1 MSSGGASESAPWGY
15 IAAINAAT
23 DTRTFRATNTTPT
36 SATTAPPT
44 RWPGKVDGQEE
55 VGGGWRNF
63 YFLFSGEK
71 KWPKKEVCR
80 QKWKA
85 SKSAKLFRGGGFD
98 IILLGCWVEGGACG
112 GGWWVVGGDGLP
124 LPGCSPRGSGFM
136 LGPRAAQR
144 SGALGSVGRASNAY
158 TRTIAFIWPERWPV
172 TAAGLRPNVQRS
184 APPKNNCGWPAT
196 KQSESCSRRPGRKKS
211 ASERGRERKAK
222 LKAHKKWKKWSKRTN
237 GKT

>member
-23 DTRTFRATNTTPT
+23 DTRTFRATNTTPI

-98 IILLGCWVEGGACG
+98 IISLGCWAEGGA
-112 GGWWVVGGDGLP
+112 WWVVGGGWWWSAVARLQ
-124 LPGCSPRGSGFM
+124 S
-136 LGPRAAQR
+136 
-144 SGALGSVGRASNAY
+144 
-158 TRTIAFIWPERWPV
+158 E
-172 TAAGLRPNVQRS
+172 GLRIYARS
-184 APPKNNCGWPAT
+184 TRGPK
-196 KQSESCSRRPGRKKS
+196 
-211 ASERGRERKAK
+211 ERGTRFGGA
-222 LKAHKKWKKWSKRTN
+222 
-237 GKT
+237 GK